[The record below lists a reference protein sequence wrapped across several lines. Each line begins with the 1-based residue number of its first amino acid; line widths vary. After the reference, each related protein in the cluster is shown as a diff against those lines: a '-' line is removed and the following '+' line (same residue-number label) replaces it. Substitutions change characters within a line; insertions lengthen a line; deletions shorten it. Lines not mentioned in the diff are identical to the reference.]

1 MGFILTREQGRVI
14 RARTGFYDVQHGE
27 LVLRCTL
34 RGTLKRK
41 HRTETGRR
49 IYADP
54 GAVGD
59 EVLFSQID
67 EEEGVVEDI
76 LPRRTKFSRQYAGRH
91 GDIEQVI
98 VANAHQIVAV
108 VSTLMPPLNF
118 RTLDRF
124 LILAE
129 AGDMEAVICL
139 NKMDLVDVAQRREFM
154 GVDSEEVH
162 LPAGVKTGRAL
173 LPEDIDSGRA
183 LLREGVETRRAL
195 LPEDIETG
203 RALLPDYEK
212 LGYRVIYTSI
222 NMPQSLDALREVL
235 RDKFSVIVGASGVGK
250 SSLLNAIQPNL
261 GLRTGEVGE
270 KTQKGRH
277 TTTLVELFALDIGGE
292 VADTPGIREVGLW
305 GVDTENLEYY
315 FPEMEPYLGTCK
327 YNDCAHVSEPDCA
340 VQDAV
345 ESGDIHPERYRSYVV
360 LRTGDDAV

>member
-1 MGFILTREQGRVI
+1 M
-14 RARTGFYDVQHGE
+14 
-27 LVLRCTL
+27 RCTL
-34 RGTLKRK
+34 RGSLKRK

-67 EEEGVVEDI
+67 DEEGVVEDI

-129 AGDMEAVICL
+129 AGEMDAVVCL
-139 NKMDLVDVAQRREFM
+139 NKMDLVDVAQRREFINIR
-154 GVDSEEVH
+154 
-162 LPAGVKTGRAL
+162 TGMSL
-173 LPEDIDSGRA
+173 LPN
-183 LLREGVETRRAL
+183 
-195 LPEDIETG
+195 
-203 RALLPDYEK
+203 YEQ

-222 NMPQSLDALREVL
+222 NMPESLHAFREVL
-235 RDKFSVIVGASGVGK
+235 QDKFSVIVGASGVGK

-305 GVDTENLEYY
+305 GVDTENLEHY

-345 ESGDIHPERYRSYVV
+345 ESGNIHPERYRSYVV
-360 LRTGDDAV
+360 LRTEDEAAI

>member
-1 MGFILTREQGRVI
+1 MGFILTREHGRVI
-14 RARTGFYDVQHGE
+14 RARTGFYDVQHGA

-34 RGTLKRK
+34 RGSLKRK

-67 EEEGVVEDI
+67 DEEGVVEDI

-129 AGDMEAVICL
+129 AGEMDAVVCL
-139 NKMDLVDVAQRREFM
+139 NKMDLVDVAQRREFINI
-154 GVDSEEVH
+154 G
-162 LPAGVKTGRAL
+162 TGRTRLPEGVESRMSL
-173 LPEDIDSGRA
+173 LPEGIGAGMSR
-183 LLREGVETRRAL
+183 
-195 LPEDIETG
+195 LPN
-203 RALLPDYEK
+203 YEQ

-222 NMPQSLDALREVL
+222 NMPESLHAFREVL
-235 RDKFSVIVGASGVGK
+235 QDKFSVIVGASGVGK

-305 GVDTENLEYY
+305 GVDTENLEHY

-360 LRTGDDAV
+360 LRTEDDTGI